1 LCRELIVTT
10 SEKLLSVKSPWG
22 IVILAAAGIWLSWST
37 KYVKKLFGNIA
48 LWIHLPRPRPSNGD
62 EAVTETTSLLNADSG
77 SPDARNVQSLAK
89 IFKEKSGIRDLFTDC
104 FFNKELQTGDKL
116 RLLAFTTGVVICA
129 SLVIVGGSFLA
140 KIKAD
145 GPARLASGTCGLWL
159 FEGEKRSE
167 AATRAGLIDLG
178 KEERAAQF
186 ARDCYG
192 ASGSL
197 APRCKTFYQPK
208 LPVSDAIY
216 TNECLFKNG
225 ICRYNQTV
233 TFQTPWIDAK
243 ELGINSPST
252 PKFLHRISCAPLAMD
267 YPYIKSKTENGT
279 TTFTYHYG
287 SKKEDGRSFNYTYMT
302 VGHPWDRVAPVYDV
316 FAYSSNTEESN
327 NSVWIPHSNLA
338 PPKYSTVTI
347 IFVSSLRILYE
358 ERSEDPIFPADQE
371 WRLPG
376 DDRPWFRNSDPRAR
390 PFACI
395 NTIEVCTPD
404 GTACWNFNEP
414 TSENQISDNTTD
426 YILLYASLF
435 RTDVY
440 FSIAKRQGRAL
451 LAQNKVSQYFSTA
464 LGDDPWVAEVS
475 NLARISL
482 ARTSINTWSVASGED
497 SVHEGK
503 DGFVDDTKK
512 YGNLCGRYK
521 YNPQGYQS
529 LRFVPLLLVAA
540 WVPFIWFITLD
551 WKPIESQVMK
561 TFQGLRKL
569 TRDVV
574 LKCRDVV
581 LKRRAHRVSSRIG
594 DDQSRLDVS
603 NTSPNPA
610 TLASQETTGTIGSS
624 PSQAGPSMSVGAQ
637 QVTPVQQPSTISNST
652 SQNSTPDDEEVIE
665 WEPLVFHEILCCVFF
680 WIPCTILYVV
690 FHWLPRR
697 LLCCL

>member
-1 LCRELIVTT
+1 
-10 SEKLLSVKSPWG
+10 
-22 IVILAAAGIWLSWST
+22 
-37 KYVKKLFGNIA
+37 
-48 LWIHLPRPRPSNGD
+48 
-62 EAVTETTSLLNADSG
+62 
-77 SPDARNVQSLAK
+77 
-89 IFKEKSGIRDLFTDC
+89 
-104 FFNKELQTGDKL
+104 
-116 RLLAFTTGVVICA
+116 
-129 SLVIVGGSFLA
+129 
-140 KIKAD
+140 
-145 GPARLASGTCGLWL
+145 
-159 FEGEKRSE
+159 
-167 AATRAGLIDLG
+167 
-178 KEERAAQF
+178 
-186 ARDCYG
+186 
-192 ASGSL
+192 
-197 APRCKTFYQPK
+197 
-208 LPVSDAIY
+208 
-216 TNECLFKNG
+216 
-225 ICRYNQTV
+225 
-233 TFQTPWIDAK
+233 
-243 ELGINSPST
+243 
-252 PKFLHRISCAPLAMD
+252 
-267 YPYIKSKTENGT
+267 
-279 TTFTYHYG
+279 
-287 SKKEDGRSFNYTYMT
+287 
-302 VGHPWDRVAPVYDV
+302 
-316 FAYSSNTEESN
+316 
-327 NSVWIPHSNLA
+327 
-338 PPKYSTVTI
+338 
-347 IFVSSLRILYE
+347 
-358 ERSEDPIFPADQE
+358 
-371 WRLPG
+371 
-376 DDRPWFRNSDPRAR
+376 
-390 PFACI
+390 
-395 NTIEVCTPD
+395 VCTPD

-610 TLASQETTGTIGSS
+610 TLASQETTGTMGSS